1 MREQSHRDTRLH
13 PRSHTLLYPPKGVK
27 WMNKWMKAVILI
39 YLSIL
44 FFGSFIAIGFLWTGA
59 LEKPF
64 PYIADIKIFLY
75 YFFAGAIGGSLR
87 HLYMF
92 CSHYMAGELT
102 NYRHWIMY
110 IFYPIF
116 ATGTAVVAVT
126 LIQSG
131 ILLIEFVD
139 FEQAPFAEISFAFF
153 VGFGFNRFVNKLN
166 TVSKNMF
173 NQNGSNTKNK

>member
-1 MREQSHRDTRLH
+1 MTRW
-13 PRSHTLLYPPKGVK
+13 V
-27 WMNKWMKAVILI
+27 KAVILV

-44 FFGSFIAIGFLWTGA
+44 FFGSFLVVSGLWLGSF
-59 LEKPF
+59 EQSMPF
-64 PYIADIKIFLY
+64 ISKIEIFLY

-92 CSHYMAGELT
+92 CSRYMKGQL
-102 NYRHWIMY
+102 NDYREWIMY

-131 ILLIEFVD
+131 IFLIEFTD
-139 FEQAPFAEISFAFF
+139 FKDTPYGQISISFL
-153 VGFGFNRFVNKLN
+153 VGFGFNRFLNKLN
-166 TVSKNMF
+166 TISKNIF
-173 NQNGSNTKNK
+173 QANKNNDKSTLNHNHK

>member
-1 MREQSHRDTRLH
+1 M
-13 PRSHTLLYPPKGVK
+13 KK
-27 WMNKWMKAVILI
+27 WLKAVILI
-39 YLSIL
+39 YLSLL
-44 FFGSFIAIGFLWTGA
+44 FFGSFLAVGMLGTGA
-59 LEKPF
+59 LENYFPF
-64 PYIADIKIFLY
+64 ISDIKVFLY

-92 CSHYMAGELT
+92 CTHYMEDELQD
-102 NYRHWIMY
+102 YRKWIMY

-131 ILLIEFVD
+131 ILLVQFTD
-139 FEQAPFAEISFAFF
+139 YQDTPYAPISIAFF

-166 TVSKNMF
+166 TVSKDIFQTN
-173 NQNGSNTKNK
+173 NKKRNKTEEASEEMLEASSEQMVSPNSSTHQK